1 MLNSKISFEEV
12 ANAID
17 SSKLGKAFLFVPNEA
32 LKNESAK
39 RLLHKLFNVCFE
51 SGLSPDAWLKSDLK
65 PLFKGGDKNPRNP
78 LDHRPICIMSCIA
91 KIYSCVLNVRL
102 QSHLN
107 ANNLLS
113 DTQNGFRAGRSCID
127 HIFSLVTILR
137 NRKAQSQDTFL
148 CFVDFRRA
156 FDSVNHILLF
166 NVLSVEFGIVGNMYK
181 SLLSL
186 YSNPVTRVILTSEKS
201 SMETEYF
208 DCPLGVKQGDILSP
222 TLFSMFVN
230 SLTAELKNSDV
241 GVTLELSNETSM
253 IVNHLIYA
261 DDLVCIA
268 ENAEDLQSLITIVN
282 LWCCKFRLEANL
294 TKTEI
299 MHVRKPSVPQSK
311 FVFKFGAKAINYCKT
326 YKYLGLQINQ
336 HLDMEKMSNSFLDS
350 ASRALSAVVCKMI
363 KNKGFPFN
371 IFEMLYNCC
380 VTSISDYAHDV
391 IGFYQY
397 TASSTIHTKAIRAY
411 LGVGH
416 SANLCGLRYE
426 MGWLEPRSR
435 TQIKMLRYYLKL
447 KNLPD
452 DRLTKK
458 IYIHDQFFMNQNP
471 NFQCWSYEIR
481 QIIARN
487 DLIFDIE
494 SVPSKVIC
502 KNLENSLLQKDV
514 AMFRTQ
520 CLRSPKLRTY
530 NSLFSVFVDNCI
542 IVNYSR
548 LCLPF
553 IVRKRLSQ
561 LRLGVLPLRIE
572 TDRYQRVKVDASQ
585 RFCKQPK
592 CTNNDVNTAVKTFEV
607 ENEFHFLVQ
616 CKQYEHLRNV
626 LFSRLSCPEFDQL
639 NEQNK
644 FCYML
649 TRTDIARL
657 VEQFIVDA
665 FDHRPIS

>member
-1 MLNSKISFEEV
+1 
-12 ANAID
+12 
-17 SSKLGKAFLFVPNEA
+17 
-32 LKNESAK
+32 
-39 RLLHKLFNVCFE
+39 
-51 SGLSPDAWLKSDLK
+51 
-65 PLFKGGDKNPRNP
+65 
-78 LDHRPICIMSCIA
+78 
-91 KIYSCVLNVRL
+91 
-102 QSHLN
+102 
-107 ANNLLS
+107 
-113 DTQNGFRAGRSCID
+113 
-127 HIFSLVTILR
+127 
-137 NRKAQSQDTFL
+137 
-148 CFVDFRRA
+148 
-156 FDSVNHILLF
+156 
-166 NVLSVEFGIVGNMYK
+166 
-181 SLLSL
+181 
-186 YSNPVTRVILTSEKS
+186 
-201 SMETEYF
+201 
-208 DCPLGVKQGDILSP
+208 
-222 TLFSMFVN
+222 
-230 SLTAELKNSDV
+230 
-241 GVTLELSNETSM
+241 
-253 IVNHLIYA
+253 
-261 DDLVCIA
+261 
-268 ENAEDLQSLITIVN
+268 
-282 LWCCKFRLEANL
+282 
-294 TKTEI
+294 
-299 MHVRKPSVPQSK
+299 
-311 FVFKFGAKAINYCKT
+311 
-326 YKYLGLQINQ
+326 
-336 HLDMEKMSNSFLDS
+336 
-350 ASRALSAVVCKMI
+350 
-363 KNKGFPFN
+363 
-371 IFEMLYNCC
+371 
-380 VTSISDYAHDV
+380 
-391 IGFYQY
+391 
-397 TASSTIHTKAIRAY
+397 
-411 LGVGH
+411 
-416 SANLCGLRYE
+416 
-426 MGWLEPRSR
+426 
-435 TQIKMLRYYLKL
+435 MLRYYLKL

-471 NFQCWSYEIR
+471 NFQCWSSEIR

-649 TRTDIARL
+649 TRAHIARL
-657 VEQFIVDA
+657 VGQFIVDA
-665 FDHRPIS
+665 FDNRPIS

>member
-1 MLNSKISFEEV
+1 
-12 ANAID
+12 
-17 SSKLGKAFLFVPNEA
+17 
-32 LKNESAK
+32 
-39 RLLHKLFNVCFE
+39 
-51 SGLSPDAWLKSDLK
+51 
-65 PLFKGGDKNPRNP
+65 
-78 LDHRPICIMSCIA
+78 
-91 KIYSCVLNVRL
+91 
-102 QSHLN
+102 
-107 ANNLLS
+107 
-113 DTQNGFRAGRSCID
+113 
-127 HIFSLVTILR
+127 
-137 NRKAQSQDTFL
+137 
-148 CFVDFRRA
+148 
-156 FDSVNHILLF
+156 
-166 NVLSVEFGIVGNMYK
+166 
-181 SLLSL
+181 
-186 YSNPVTRVILTSEKS
+186 
-201 SMETEYF
+201 
-208 DCPLGVKQGDILSP
+208 
-222 TLFSMFVN
+222 
-230 SLTAELKNSDV
+230 
-241 GVTLELSNETSM
+241 
-253 IVNHLIYA
+253 
-261 DDLVCIA
+261 
-268 ENAEDLQSLITIVN
+268 
-282 LWCCKFRLEANL
+282 
-294 TKTEI
+294 

-391 IGFYQY
+391 IGFHQY

-649 TRTDIARL
+649 TRTHIARL
-657 VEQFIVDA
+657 VGQFIVDA
-665 FDHRPIS
+665 FDNRPIS